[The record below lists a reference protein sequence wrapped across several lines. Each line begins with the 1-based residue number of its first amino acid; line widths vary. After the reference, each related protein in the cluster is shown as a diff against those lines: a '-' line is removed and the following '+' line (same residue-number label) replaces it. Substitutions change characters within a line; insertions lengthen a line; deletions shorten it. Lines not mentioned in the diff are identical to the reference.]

1 MEISVPSIAC
11 DVCVQTLTKGILK
24 ADPGGSVVGSSETK
38 KLKIDTQLSESE
50 VKNII
55 TKLGHDLA

>member
-11 DVCVQTLTKGILK
+11 DVCVQTLTKGIVK
-24 ADPGGSVVGSSETK
+24 ADPGANVKGNAETK
-38 KLKIDTQLSESE
+38 MLKIDTQLTESE
-50 VKNII
+50 VKSII